1 MIHHKETSRKN
12 EWIKIKNGDK
22 DEIVIDFGNDEIVPT
37 IWLNEGENS
46 KNRDIAMMPI
56 FNLKQ
61 IDELIL
67 AFKVLKEVYRKRKKI
82 VG

>member
-22 DEIVIDFGNDEIVPT
+22 DEIVIDFGNDEVVPT
-37 IWLNEGENS
+37 IWVSEGENS
-46 KNRDIAMMPI
+46 KDRDVAMMPVLS
-56 FNLKQ
+56 LKQ

-67 AFKVLKEVYRKRKKI
+67 AFRMLKKTYRKRKFKE
-82 VG
+82 